1 MEATMMIQKLMKA
14 QHSTV
19 VMVAMR
25 LIKVIGYLRYSDEV
39 YREQVF
45 SLSEWSVM
53 RKMLI

>member
-14 QHSTV
+14 QHSTI

-39 YREQVF
+39 YREQVL